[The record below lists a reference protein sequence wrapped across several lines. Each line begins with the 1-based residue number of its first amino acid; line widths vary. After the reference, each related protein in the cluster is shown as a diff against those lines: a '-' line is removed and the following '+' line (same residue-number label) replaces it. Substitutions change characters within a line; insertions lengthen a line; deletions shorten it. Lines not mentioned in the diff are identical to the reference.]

1 MSNYSEMRK
10 TVHDLQMRLAHKNVE
25 LAGVLAQLEREKELN
40 DRYRES
46 IDRHCASLTNAG
58 WTRTNDKVD
67 EMTALFRPE
76 VQGK

>member
-40 DRYRES
+40 ERYRES
-46 IDRHCASLTNAG
+46 IDRHVATITDLNA
-58 WTRTNDKVD
+58 VD